1 MIKLSGSSA
10 YDTKLGKGYR
20 SAWECRAETSCRTTV
35 FVQAFSIMLQRKLRN
50 IGLVAAVLALAACS
64 TPIGQNPSTT
74 NNPFP
79 SSTLAP
85 ATPTTTAT
93 ADPPA
98 DPEWPSEGPIE
109 PGTHHLAPSE
119 WSVAGLT
126 LTIPE
131 GWETELGPPTGIKHA
146 DRDGELAFYFVTV
159 DRIFSDPCEGIEGEK
174 IGPSVGDLV
183 TALVEQPVTETSE
196 PVDTTLG
203 GLPATQILLT
213 VPAGFDTT
221 ECNASVGLQIW
232 YSQPADKYLVALAD
246 GTVAI
251 YILDV
256 NGERQVFYTQ
266 HRVGTSAND
275 LDEMR
280 IIQESIHIDA

>member
-1 MIKLSGSSA
+1 
-10 YDTKLGKGYR
+10 
-20 SAWECRAETSCRTTV
+20 
-35 FVQAFSIMLQRKLRN
+35 MLQRKPGN

-74 NNPFP
+74 NDPSP

-85 ATPTTTAT
+85 GAPTTTAT
-93 ADPPA
+93 ADPTA
-98 DPEWPSEGPIE
+98 DSEWPSEGPIE
-109 PGTHHLAPSE
+109 PGTHHLASSE

-131 GWETELGPPTGIKHA
+131 GWQTELGPPTGIKHS
-146 DRDGELAFYFVTV
+146 DQDGELAFYFVTV
-159 DRIFSDPCEGIEGEK
+159 DRIFSDPCEGIEGGE

-183 TALVEQPVTETSE
+183 TALVEQPLTETSE
-196 PVDTTLG
+196 PVDTMLG
-203 GLPATQILLT
+203 GRPAIRIDLT
-213 VPAGFDTT
+213 VPAEFDTT
-221 ECNASVGLQIW
+221 GCNVPVGLQIW

-256 NGERQVFYTQ
+256 NGQRQVFYTQ

-275 LDEMR
+275 LSEMQT
-280 IIQESIHIDA
+280 IVNSIQIDA